1 MRKRTRGDWMADLGT
16 IAGKRRTVCA
26 PTKIEAQ
33 QKAVKKLALL
43 EQAGASALEL
53 SAYQIAEAACCI
65 NRLQLAFNGTV
76 SLTDATDF
84 YFTHRPSATEPV
96 TVSEAHAAHIASQIA
111 RGLRDKSIASSRT
124 IIRPF
129 IEAYADRQIDAVS
142 NKDVEQWLAGQ
153 NFTSAVTKGNVI
165 RYLSVF
171 FNYCREQG
179 MIQDNPVDRIAKPK
193 VTVKMP
199 EFLPV
204 EEVDRVFRWAVTSN
218 HEECLPRLA
227 LGFFCGIRSAELDR
241 LQWSDINL
249 REGFVTIRPDVAK
262 TGTPRHVTLSPNC
275 IQWLSLPSITGTV
288 CVTGKQLSRAI
299 DTSDWPHN
307 AMRHS
312 FASYHLGLHQDPG
325 KTAFEL
331 GHRGDPSLLYR
342 HYRGLATKADAERF
356 WAIAPKV
363 GTNVIRMVG

>member
-26 PTKIEAQ
+26 PTKAEAQ
-33 QKAVKKLALL
+33 QKAADKLALL
-43 EQAGASALEL
+43 EAAGASALDIN
-53 SAYQIAEAACCI
+53 SYQIAEATRCI
-65 NRLQLAFNGTV
+65 KRIQLAFNGAV
-76 SLTDATDF
+76 SLTDVTDF
-84 YFTHRPSATEPV
+84 YFTHRPQTQEPV

-129 IEAYADRQIDAVS
+129 ISAHADQRIDMVS
-142 NKDVEQWLAGQ
+142 TKDVEQWLAGQ

-179 MIQDNPVDRIAKPK
+179 MSQDNPVDRIAKPK
-193 VTVKMP
+193 VTMKMP

-204 EEVDRVFRWAVTSN
+204 SEVERVFRWAVASN
-218 HEECLPRLA
+218 HEECISRLA

-241 LQWSDINL
+241 LQWSDINMN
-249 REGFVTIRPDVAK
+249 EGFVTIRPDVAK

-275 IQWLSLPSITGTV
+275 IQWLSRLALTGTP
-288 CVTGKQLSRAI
+288 CVTGKQLSRAVNI
-299 DTSDWPHN
+299 SEWPHN
-307 AMRHS
+307 AMRHT
-312 FASYHLGLHQDPG
+312 FATMHLAAHQDPG

-356 WAIAPKV
+356 WATSPKRES
-363 GTNVIRMVG
+363 NVIRMVG